1 MLGFLS
7 FTWLGARGIYEP
19 AVRCACSMLATLT
32 HSSSCPGCFTY
43 LQPSVVNNAMID
55 ILAQTVSTSDIPTEM
70 GVLGLGVCVYSVSL
84 RRDKTAPIYDFL
96 ETDGAPH
103 LFYQSP
109 ALGTIYR
116 IILDTHCLPGSI
128 NNSGMWKIKKDQ
140 HFSGTLQFSKR
151 FHLCSVSF
159 MLKSCLSCLA
169 RCTQSKP
176 SALHSCILKKCL
188 AFVC

>member
-1 MLGFLS
+1 MCLLYARHTYPFPFLP
-7 FTWLGARGIYEP
+7 WL
-19 AVRCACSMLATLT
+19 L
-32 HSSSCPGCFTY
+32 H
-43 LQPSVVNNAMID
+43 LQSSVVNNAMID
-55 ILAQTVSTSDIPTEM
+55 ILAQTVSTSDVPTEM
-70 GVLGLGVCVYSVSL
+70 GVLGLGVCVYSASL

-109 ALGTIYR
+109 ALGTIHR
-116 IILDTHCLPGSI
+116 TILDTYRLPGSI
-128 NNSGMWKIKKDQ
+128 NNSGMWKIKTDP

-176 SALHSCILKKCL
+176 SALHSCTLKKCL